1 MISFK
6 SMVLT
11 MSHSRDIRWFS
22 LSGTIVDRNRDLI
35 MKDNFESVKN
45 IYINTFTLHLQL
57 HKCYD
62 CYFI

>member
-35 MKDNFESVKN
+35 MKDNFESVKK
-45 IYINTFTLHLQL
+45 YI
-57 HKCYD
+57 
-62 CYFI
+62 